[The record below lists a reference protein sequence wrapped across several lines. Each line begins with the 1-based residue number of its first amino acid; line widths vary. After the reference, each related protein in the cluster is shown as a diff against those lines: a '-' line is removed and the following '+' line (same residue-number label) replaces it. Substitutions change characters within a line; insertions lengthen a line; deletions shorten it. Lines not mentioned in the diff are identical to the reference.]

1 MRFCS
6 QKWSSNRA
14 AKMSWWRSVVDK
26 TTRLQY
32 DTSCIGYTQHQY
44 PRRHLKIQRKH
55 SIQNRL
61 TCCFASQNF
70 LTDSFCPQ
78 HYVTGWNW
86 TIKLVLASRPF
97 FDKNSV
103 VFCAKNLAK
112 FLFRRTLTF
121 TIDLFTY
128 WTVKLCQEKIHFICT
143 LTTGLTRVYVN
154 NFFSSRKAIFSF
166 SYYSIA
172 NHRYIL
178 TF

>member
-143 LTTGLTRVYVN
+143 LTTGLTRV
-154 NFFSSRKAIFSF
+154 
-166 SYYSIA
+166 
-172 NHRYIL
+172 
-178 TF
+178 